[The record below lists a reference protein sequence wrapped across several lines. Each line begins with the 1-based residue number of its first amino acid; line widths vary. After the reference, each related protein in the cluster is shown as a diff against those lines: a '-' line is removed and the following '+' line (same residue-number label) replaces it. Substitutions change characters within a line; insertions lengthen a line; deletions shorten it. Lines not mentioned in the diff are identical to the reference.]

1 MAKWKMH
8 RDDSG
13 MPDSWEINNPTR
25 LDFSAANDAAA
36 KRRGESKVIIK
47 GRRVNPSPQWYDAHG
62 LDILKDDEVR
72 SYNFGY
78 ASVQDAL
85 RLHFPSGSDPADIVN
100 YLSLETNGWKSITVM
115 WWEY

>member
-47 GRRVNPSPQWYDAHG
+47 GKRVDESPLWLALHG
-62 LDILKDDEVR
+62 LAPGSDEVR

-78 ASVQDAL
+78 LAVQDAL
-85 RLHFPSGSDPADIVN
+85 RLHFPSGSDPAEIVN
-100 YLSLETNGWKSITVM
+100 YLSLETNGWESITTM